1 MKRKVIVITGVSSGI
16 GLAAA
21 QKLISQDCVVFGTVR
36 SESDGNR
43 LQRNLGPLFKPL
55 MLDVTD
61 PSAIASAVLLVAEW
75 LEGDVLSMLVNN
87 AGIAVSGP
95 LEYITPDEMRY
106 QMEVNVI
113 GCLRITQ
120 AFLPLLKSREKGQ
133 VPGKIVHIS
142 SVSGMFTTPFMGPYC
157 ASKHALEAMNDA
169 WRRELS
175 LYGIE
180 VVSILPGPVKTE
192 IWRKATEDQR
202 VFPSGVYDPFLERRK
217 EIIARRSKG
226 AIQPEIIAH
235 LIWGIMTGNKRKAR
249 YVVSKN
255 KWLFT
260 FLKLLPFRMG
270 DKMIMNALRG
280 K

>member
-192 IWRKATEDQR
+192 IWRKATEDHR

-235 LIWGIMTGNKRKAR
+235 LIWGIMTGNKRNAR

-270 DKMIMNALRG
+270 DKMIMNALKG

>member
-1 MKRKVIVITGVSSGI
+1 MKNKVIVITGVSSGI

-21 QKLISQDCVVFGTVR
+21 QKLIEQDCVVFGTVR

-43 LQRNLGPLFKPL
+43 LQRNLGTRFKPL
-55 MLDVTD
+55 ILDVTD
-61 PSAIASAVLLVAEW
+61 PVAIASAVLLVSEW
-75 LEGDVLSMLVNN
+75 LEGDVLAMLVNN
-87 AGIAVSGP
+87 AGLAISGP
-95 LEYITPDEMRY
+95 LEYIAPEEMRY

-113 GCLRITQ
+113 GCMRITQ
-120 AFLPLLKSREKGQ
+120 AFLPLLKSRQIGQ
-133 VPGKIVHIS
+133 VPGKIVHMS
-142 SVSGMFTTPFMGPYC
+142 SVSGIFTTPFMGPYC

-175 LYGIE
+175 LYGIA

-202 VFPSGVYDPFLERRK
+202 PFPAGVYDPFLERRN

-226 AIQPEIIAH
+226 AIKPEIIAN
-235 LIWGIMTGNKRKAR
+235 LICDIMTGNKTKAR
-249 YVVSKN
+249 YIVSKN

-260 FLKLLPFRMG
+260 LLRILPFRIG
-270 DKMIMNALRG
+270 DSMIMNALKG

>member
-1 MKRKVIVITGVSSGI
+1 MKNKVVVITGVSSGI
-16 GLAAA
+16 GLATAR
-21 QKLISQDCVVFGTVR
+21 KMINQDCIVFGTVR

-43 LQRNLGPLFKPL
+43 LQRNLGPGFRPL
-55 MLDVTD
+55 ILDVTD
-61 PSAIASAVLLVAEW
+61 PPAITRAVLLVAEW
-75 LEGDVLSMLVNN
+75 LEGDVLAMLVNN

-95 LEYITPDEMRY
+95 MEYITPEEMRY

-113 GCLRITQ
+113 GCMRITQ
-120 AFLPLLKSREKGQ
+120 AFLPLLKSRDTGQ
-133 VPGKIVHIS
+133 VPGKIIHIS
-142 SVSGMFTTPFMGPYC
+142 SVSGIFTTPFMGPYC

-175 LYGIE
+175 LYGIA

-202 VFPSGVYDPFLERRK
+202 AFPSGVYDPYLERRK

-226 AIQPEIIAH
+226 AIEPEIIAN
-235 LIWGIMTGNKRKAR
+235 LIWDIMAGNKTKAR
-249 YVVSKN
+249 YIISKN

-270 DKMIMNALRG
+270 DKMIMNALKG